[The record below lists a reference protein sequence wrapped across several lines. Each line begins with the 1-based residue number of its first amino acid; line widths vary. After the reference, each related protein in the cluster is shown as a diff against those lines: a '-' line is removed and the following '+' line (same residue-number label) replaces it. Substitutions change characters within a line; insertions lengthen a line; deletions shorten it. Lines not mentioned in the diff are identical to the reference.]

1 MSGPPR
7 ARTRLGWLFLLVAM
21 LLALGTACSPEDED
35 GSDAL
40 AQIEVGGEFGAVPQV
55 SFPTPLQASQTATRT
70 VIQGDGP
77 ALQDG
82 DVALISYIAISAR
95 TGETIEDNFD
105 TQPQTMR
112 VSKED
117 AGPLYS
123 ELVGAKEGTRLVRVE
138 LGTADHPDPV
148 VLVYDLMHTRAWG
161 TPVEPPEGAPD
172 VSVAD
177 SGEPS
182 ITIPDHDPPTDLQIV
197 VLRRG
202 DGAQVA
208 SGMAVTVRYTAV
220 SWSSGEVVDT
230 TWKQGQGPATIA
242 FTGLIKG
249 WQNGLVDVRV
259 GSQVMLVVPP
269 EQAFG
274 EDTLVYVIDVL
285 SLSPLTGTEGSGQ

>member
-1 MSGPPR
+1 MSGPQR
-7 ARTRLGWLFLLVAM
+7 ARTRLGRLLL
-21 LLALGTACSPEDED
+21 LLAVLVWLTSACSPAPDTTD
-35 GSDAL
+35 DAL

-55 SFPTPLQASQTATRT
+55 SFPTPLSVTQTDSRT
-70 VIQGDGP
+70 VTEGSGP
-77 ALQDG
+77 VLEDG
-82 DVALISYIAISAR
+82 DVALISYVAISAR
-95 TGETIEDNFD
+95 TGETIADNFD

-112 VSKED
+112 VTEED
-117 AGPLYS
+117 AGPLYDD
-123 ELVGAKEGTRLVRVE
+123 LVGKREGTRLLRVE

-161 TPVEPPEGAPD
+161 EPVEPPEEAPE
-172 VSVAD
+172 VTIAD
-177 SGEPS
+177 SGEPQ
-182 ITIPDHDPPTDLQIV
+182 ITIPDHEPPSDLQIV
-197 VLRRG
+197 PLRRG

-208 SGMAVTVRYTAV
+208 AGMAVTVRYTAV
-220 SWSSGEVVDT
+220 SWADGEVVDT
-230 TWKQGQGPATIA
+230 TWNHGQGPATIA

-285 SLSPLTGTEGSGQ
+285 AVSPLTGTEGSGS